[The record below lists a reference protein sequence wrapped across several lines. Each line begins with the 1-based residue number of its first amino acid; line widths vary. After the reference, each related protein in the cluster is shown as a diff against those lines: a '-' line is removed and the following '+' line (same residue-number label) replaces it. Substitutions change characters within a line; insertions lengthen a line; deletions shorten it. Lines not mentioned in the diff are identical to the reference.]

1 MNQIEHYL
9 IKQIS
14 IFSENRPGRLAAIAQ
29 AMQEERINILA
40 FSIAE
45 ADGFGVVRALVDHS
59 ERAYH
64 KLTDMGFMVSFT
76 DVIAVR
82 MRDEPGGLYE
92 IARIL
97 GDANINIEYAYAYTG
112 KDAAVLILR
121 VNNAR
126 DAIATLL
133 KRNVTLMESSFFK

>member
-1 MNQIEHYL
+1 METKKFV

-14 IFSENRPGRLAAIAQ
+14 IFSENRPGRLAAISRAL
-29 AMQEERINILA
+29 EEDAINILA
-40 FSIAE
+40 FTIAE

-59 ERAYH
+59 EKAYE
-64 KLTDMGFMVSFT
+64 KLTSMGFMVHFT

-82 MRDEPGGLYE
+82 MKDEPGGLYE

-97 GDANINIEYAYAYTG
+97 GDSQVNIDYAYAYTG

-121 VNNAR
+121 VDNV
-126 DAIATLL
+126 DQAIQTL
-133 KRNVTLMESSFFK
+133 RSQGVMLMESSFFQ